1 MNLDHPWQRLS
12 GLLVV
17 LACLTIYEPGTR
29 GVAQQLIVP
38 LVMAAGALA
47 LVQNLAAIAL
57 AMAVLGVIHL
67 DLDANNWIDR
77 VAWPVLTAAALL
89 VLMMIGLKRFKRRI
103 NETHDARWADRR
115 DP

>member
-1 MNLDHPWQRLS
+1 MNLDQPWQRLS
-12 GLLVV
+12 GLVV
-17 LACLTIYEPGTR
+17 ILACLTIFEPGTG
-29 GVAQQLIVP
+29 GVAQQLVIP

-47 LVQNLAAIAL
+47 LIQNLAAIAL

-67 DLDANNWIDR
+67 DLNADNWIDR
-77 VAWPVLTAAALL
+77 IAWPVLTVAALL
-89 VLMMIGLKRFKRRI
+89 VLMMIGLKRFRRRI